1 MKFSMNDLQ
10 VNSIENFYKANSRAA
25 NDASNRL
32 REAVFEVLNYPDHEF
47 YKDIIYGHRWQKLL
61 DSFRSHISEILS
73 LKGLSTEFK
82 SFKLEHRGNLQNHH
96 DFLLTIYKE
105 NSADIS
111 IFWEFKFK
119 SMPQFAQEFDK
130 NRYIEPTLAE
140 FWYDGGWLDKIIALY
155 PVAVLKY
162 GKPARESY
170 LIGANHMLGKGSTG
184 EQHAFYKQF
193 YDLEHTVE
201 YGEKSETYRKK
212 QSIVDE
218 GIRTYLEQHGS
229 KFNFDKL
236 KEKLNLDQKEKVYG
250 LWNPQRHVFN
260 LHEYTKEELTPTE
273 FIKIKNGNSVV
284 LKAGPSELHCLLRW
298 KNTRGICCPAWQIS
312 MVKTKAY
319 KTALT
324 APKKRTWARQT
335 LSLS

>member
-1 MKFSMNDLQ
+1 MNNLE

-47 YKDIIYGHRWQKLL
+47 YKDAVYGQRWQKLL
-61 DSFRSHISEILS
+61 NSFRLHISEILVV
-73 LKGLSTEFK
+73 KGLGAEFK

-96 DFLLTIYKE
+96 DFLLTISKE
-105 NSADIS
+105 NSTDTS

-130 NRYIEPTLAE
+130 NRYIESTLAE
-140 FWYDGGWLDKIIALY
+140 FWYEGGYLDKIIALY
-155 PVAVLKY
+155 PPLVLKH
-162 GKPARESY
+162 GKPLRENY
-170 LIGANHMLGKGSTG
+170 LIGVNHMLGKGSTG

-193 YDLEHTVE
+193 YDLEHTAE

-212 QSIVDE
+212 QSLVDE
-218 GIRTYLEQHGS
+218 GIRTYLELHGA
-229 KFNFDKL
+229 KFNI
-236 KEKLNLDQKEKVYG
+236 EKLRTKLGEDQKEKIYG
-250 LWNPQRHVFN
+250 LWNPQKHVFQ
-260 LHEYTKEELTPTE
+260 LHEYSKEELTPTE
-273 FIKIKNGNSVV
+273 FIKIKNGNCVV

-312 MVKTKAY
+312 MVKSKAS
-319 KTALT
+319 KTALIV
-324 APKKRTWARQT
+324 PKKRTWARQT
-335 LSLS
+335 QSLS